1 VIAEEISSVQVTAH
15 VSPLQD
21 VLASHEPTYTIQIR
35 NNSSRLCLFDLA
47 AGVIFWK
54 AQCRKTT
61 STKTFWSRI
70 RCQRR
75 HPQPMPT
82 LLLRFQLL
90 PHVLIP
96 PSLLFR
102 SVLLE
107 GDSIDV
113 GVGSDVEEEVAEAG
127 VVLSDDGV
135 TGMTVYV
142 ADEVEGVAA
151 SVEVVADVLC
161 AVDLHRGPATLSI
174 ATGVGITDLA
184 EVAAKLAIRTTWV
197 NTSFL
202 SSK

>member
-1 VIAEEISSVQVTAH
+1 MLVRFGRRRDLLEGPVPEDDFHQDLLVQDTT
-15 VSPLQD
+15 P
-21 VLASHEPTYTIQIR
+21 
-35 NNSSRLCLFDLA
+35 
-47 AGVIFWK
+47 
-54 AQCRKTT
+54 KTT
-61 STKTFWSRI
+61 PTTNANTPTAIPTFA
-70 RCQRR
+70 
-75 HPQPMPT
+75 P
-82 LLLRFQLL
+82 
-90 PHVLIP
+90 VLIP

-161 AVDLHRGPATLSI
+161 SADS
-174 ATGVGITDLA
+174 A
-184 EVAAKLAIRTTWV
+184 EVRLHCPLPLESV
-197 NTSFL
+197 
-202 SSK
+202 

>member
-1 VIAEEISSVQVTAH
+1 
-15 VSPLQD
+15 
-21 VLASHEPTYTIQIR
+21 
-35 NNSSRLCLFDLA
+35 
-47 AGVIFWK
+47 
-54 AQCRKTT
+54 
-61 STKTFWSRI
+61 
-70 RCQRR
+70 
-75 HPQPMPT
+75 M
-82 LLLRFQLL
+82 
-90 PHVLIP
+90 LIP